1 MAYDYQPQPFNQA
14 SGYFAEAAKNATPSP
29 ESLDRAAAR
38 LRSRTD
44 QAARATQQETTDSFA
59 GRGLGTS
66 GMYRAAQQRNRA
78 ASQGTYASGLAQ
90 LEDDYTKRLQESSQY
105 LTAAGTGL
113 ANSGYQQ
120 GQLQGQAEE
129 LRQGQGALDLKGQEL
144 QNTRQTDF
152 GKNLIDS
159 LLALSQS
166 SYADPT
172 TGIRDNNWAQEM
184 QKLRNQIA
192 AYFGLGGEHTVE
204 IPQLA

>member
-1 MAYDYQPQPFNQA
+1 MAYNYDPTAFNQA
-14 SGYFAEAAKNATPSP
+14 SGYFAEAAKNAAPSP

-44 QAARATQQETTDSFA
+44 TAARAAQQETTDSFA

-78 ASQGTYASGLAQ
+78 ASQGSYASGLAQ

-105 LTAAGTGL
+105 LTQAGTGA
-113 ANSGYQQ
+113 ANAGYQS
-120 GQLQGQAEE
+120 GQLQGTAEE

-144 QNTRQTDF
+144 SNTRQTDF

-166 SYADPT
+166 ATGENDPAW
-172 TGIRDNNWAQEM
+172 IENM
-184 QKLRNQIA
+184 SKLRNQML
-192 AYFGLGGEHTVE
+192 AYFGGSGETSVH
-204 IPQLA
+204 IPQLV